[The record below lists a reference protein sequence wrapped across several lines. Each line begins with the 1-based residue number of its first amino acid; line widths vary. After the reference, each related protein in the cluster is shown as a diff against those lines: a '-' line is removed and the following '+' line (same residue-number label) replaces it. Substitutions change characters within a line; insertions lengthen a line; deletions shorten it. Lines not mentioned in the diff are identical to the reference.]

1 MAINTVTSL
10 VIGAKLEPKL
20 YDVFQVIT
28 GEKTLA
34 SDFPVFFASSFRR
47 RLLSAAATIWDIVG
61 SCNVYRS
68 QDTEMQGAILV
79 TLFIPLTYV
88 INVIIDLIS

>member
-68 QDTEMQGAILV
+68 QDTDAGCHLSY
-79 TLFIPLTYV
+79 FIFSSY
-88 INVIIDLIS
+88 IRQVIIDLIS